1 METIIDQII
10 DGRPKTTIAN
20 SGFASGE
27 LLTKSEELNPEIL
40 NEF

>member
-1 METIIDQII
+1 MQ
-10 DGRPKTTIAN
+10 PTTHKILIFG
-20 SGFASGE
+20 SGVIGSASGG